1 MANEDLRIHAIKRN
15 VKMYEIAKSY
25 GINDGNFSRK
35 MRFELPKEE
44 KTKIK
49 EIIDSIADSRR

>member
-25 GINDGNFSRK
+25 GINDGNFRRK
-35 MRFELPKEE
+35 MRFELPDEE
-44 KTKIK
+44 KIKIK
-49 EIIDSIADSRR
+49 GIIDSIADSRR

>member
-44 KTKIK
+44 KNKIK